1 MSLHRPRPSQS
12 GDNDGGAYSIEG
24 DLLCGRGT
32 PCLLLV
38 FSLLGSTRSDL
49 WILNFSRVLLLHVLV
64 CVSKSCS
71 ASGKTMAP
79 LIFLLRYILTPSE
92 ECCIS
97 IVCDSDESPTE
108 AYYIAFLSISAV
120 MQSFLF

>member
-1 MSLHRPRPSQS
+1 MSLHRPRPSWS

-64 CVSKSCS
+64 CVSRVLQCFWQNH
-71 ASGKTMAP
+71 G
-79 LIFLLRYILTPSE
+79 PS
-92 ECCIS
+92 
-97 IVCDSDESPTE
+97 
-108 AYYIAFLSISAV
+108 YLSVALHIDTFRRVLYQYS
-120 MQSFLF
+120 L